1 MALNLVYTITVNELN
16 LFYSFTTSLQ
26 FPHMNKNYFF
36 IGLIICNLA
45 LLSSCSNA
53 KSATYFNNISSRSFR
68 TDVEQLEPI
77 IQKNDLLS
85 INVTSVNAEATELFN
100 QKNQDAAQ
108 MTNSAGGS
116 SSVSGY
122 LVDQEGYVNF
132 PVLGKIMAAGRSKKD
147 LRDNIT
153 AKLVSEKLLIDP
165 IVDIRYLNY
174 RVSVLGEVK
183 NPSVLTIP
191 NEKIS
196 LLEALGQVGDITIYG
211 RRDNV
216 TLIRE
221 ENGIKRIREIDLTT
235 SEIFNSPYYYLQSN
249 DIIYVQP
256 NRGRIA
262 GASEF
267 KQWIPVILS
276 ALSLAVVTVV
286 TINTN

>member
-1 MALNLVYTITVNELN
+1 
-16 LFYSFTTSLQ
+16 
-26 FPHMNKNYFF
+26 MNKKSL
-36 IGLIICNLA
+36 LICIAICGTIIF
-45 LLSSCSNA
+45 SSCSNT

-68 TDVEQLEPI
+68 TDVEQMEPI

-85 INVTSVNAEATELFN
+85 ISVTSVNAEATRLFN
-100 QKNQDAAQ
+100 KRTEGAAQ
-108 MTNSAGGS
+108 MTNISGGS

-122 LVDQEGYVNF
+122 LIDKEGYVNF
-132 PVLGKIMAAGRSKKD
+132 PILGKIMAAGRSKND
-147 LRDNIT
+147 LRDEIT
-153 AKLVSEKLLIDP
+153 TRLVNEKLLIDP

-174 RVSVLGEVK
+174 KISILGEVK
-183 NPSVLTIP
+183 NPSVLTVP

-249 DIIYVQP
+249 DIVYVQP
-256 NRGRIA
+256 NKGRIA
-262 GASEF
+262 GASEV

-276 ALSLAVVTVV
+276 AISLGVVTVV
-286 TINTN
+286 TVNR